1 MKATIKCILINA
13 AQLKKGWVIRIDGLF
28 GVIEETNDTATIVKF
43 TDDSVKEYTT
53 EELKCCV
60 VKFLAMMRDFRT
72 YPIVHS
78 DFYSIIYSYPTKED
92 VKRMDSREIHCDGE
106 IYKILNHADKDQCV
120 EVISMDVASKYG
132 MLDNRLKRIGIIQK
146 YTGKN
151 KYMVKF
157 PDRSLVIK
165 RSDFKL
171 LTESGNEREIF
182 RLKA

>member
-28 GVIEETNDTATIVKF
+28 GIIEETNNKTTSVKF
-43 TDDSVKEYTT
+43 TDDSVQEYTT

-60 VKFLAMMRDFRT
+60 VKFLAMMRDLRT
-72 YPIVHS
+72 YPIIHS
-78 DFYSIIYSYPTKED
+78 DFYSIIYAYPTKED
-92 VKRMDSREIHCDGE
+92 VKRMDSREVTCDGE
-106 IYKILNHADKDQCV
+106 IHKILNHANKEDCV
-120 EVISMDVASKYG
+120 EIVSMDIATKHNLLS
-132 MLDNRLKRIGIIQK
+132 DRLKRLGVIQK
-146 YTGKN
+146 YVGKN
-151 KYMVKF
+151 KYLVKL
-157 PDRSLVIK
+157 PTKELTIK